1 VETIQVDTARKKERF
16 GFDKPTFHL
25 NQSVIPISI
34 REISDKFA
42 RVIDRG
48 LTAELMKEYCMTK
61 RFHYLGDWEK
71 SILHAS
77 KFSEIALAVVKNMV
91 DKEVIDINNI
101 RFNSLCKSILKRK
114 RNSAEGEILT
124 LAIPTTARSVYNI
137 RNKKRVAHVKAI
149 DPDLLDSQYCVSA
162 CDWILAEFVMLYL
175 ESDPKEV
182 SAIIHSLIEKRVP
195 FVEEF
200 EDGSLFI
207 LKEGLTFKEEFMVAL
222 YQLGERFSEKELT
235 SILKKYP
242 QLIYRTARNL
252 ENDKLVHINENGVK
266 LTMKGIKFVE
276 DKLLTH

>member
-1 VETIQVDTARKKERF
+1 M
-16 GFDKPTFHL
+16 
-25 NQSVIPISI
+25 SI
-34 REISDKFA
+34 REISDEFA
-42 RVIDRG
+42 KAIDRG
-48 LTAELMKEYCMTK
+48 LIAELMKEYRMTK

-77 KFSEIALAVVKNMV
+77 KFSEIALAVVKNIV

-101 RFNSLCKSILKRK
+101 HFDSLCKSMLKRK
-114 RNSAEGEILT
+114 RNSAKDEILT

-162 CDWILAEFVMLYL
+162 CNWILAEFVMLYL
-175 ESDPKEV
+175 ESNPKEV
-182 SAIIHSLIEKRVP
+182 NAIIHSLIEKRVP
-195 FVEEF
+195 FIEQF

-222 YQLGERFSEKELT
+222 YQLGGRIPEKELT
-235 SILKKYP
+235 RILKKYP
-242 QLIYRTARNL
+242 QLTYRTARNL

-266 LTMKGIKFVE
+266 LTRKGIKFVE
-276 DKLLTH
+276 DKLLVDQLV

>member
-1 VETIQVDTARKKERF
+1 M
-16 GFDKPTFHL
+16 
-25 NQSVIPISI
+25 SI
-34 REISDKFA
+34 REIADRLAK
-42 RVIDRG
+42 VIDRG
-48 LTAELMKEYCMTK
+48 LVAELIKEYRMTK

-77 KFSEIALAVVKNMV
+77 KFSEVTLAVIKNIV
-91 DKEVIDINNI
+91 DKEVVDINNI
-101 RFNSLCKSILKRK
+101 RFDSLCKKILKK
-114 RNSAEGEILT
+114 EKNSAESEILT
-124 LAIPTTARSVYNI
+124 LAIPTTARSIYNI

-149 DPDLLDSQYCVSA
+149 DPDLLDSQYCVSG

-182 SAIIHSLIEKRVP
+182 NAIIHSLIEKRVP
-195 FVEEF
+195 FVEQF

-222 YQLGERFSEKELT
+222 YQLGGRISEKELT

-252 ENDKLVHINENGVK
+252 EKDKLVHINENGVK
-266 LTMKGIKFVE
+266 LTRKGIKFVE
-276 DKLLTH
+276 DKLLVNH